1 MSTAASRSAKGET
14 PRVTGMRVIPVAGRD
29 SMLLNLRGA
38 VLLGVAALLIV
49 ILVSPRFV
57 KVRQEQL

>member
-1 MSTAASRSAKGET
+1 
-14 PRVTGMRVIPVAGRD
+14 MRVIPVAGRD
-29 SMLLNLRGA
+29 SMLLNLCSA

-49 ILVSPRFV
+49 ILLSPRFM

>member
-1 MSTAASRSAKGET
+1 MSTVASRSGQGET
-14 PRVTGMRVIPVAGRD
+14 PRVTDVRVIPVAGRD